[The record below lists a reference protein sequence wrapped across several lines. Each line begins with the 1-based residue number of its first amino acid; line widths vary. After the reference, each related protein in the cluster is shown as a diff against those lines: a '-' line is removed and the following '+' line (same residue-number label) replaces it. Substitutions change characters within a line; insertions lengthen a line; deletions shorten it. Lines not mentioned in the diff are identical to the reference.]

1 MRFDI
6 AILYKQILTIY
17 YLFIHHVPQTH
28 LIVDTNQKAIYAITT
43 VSTPHLQSL
52 PTRTTIFFFTAQN
65 QSRPAMKKKYKKPIR
80 QPSKPT
86 QNQRPKTTNQGTRS
100 SPLSIQSSTVSRL
113 DRLPCGK
120 CESKNGFTL
129 GFRGSTHRLGWSL
142 WLL

>member
-1 MRFDI
+1 MEKMRFDI

-65 QSRPAMKKKYKKPIR
+65 QSRPAMKKKSIKNRSDNHQNPPRTSVLR
-80 QPSKPT
+80 QPIKGRDHHHFLYKSSHCCQDST
-86 QNQRPKTTNQGTRS
+86 RPSLRRETKAK
-100 SPLSIQSSTVSRL
+100 TVSL
-113 DRLPCGK
+113 
-120 CESKNGFTL
+120 
-129 GFRGSTHRLGWSL
+129 
-142 WLL
+142 